1 MSHQKP
7 LILVVDDDIALLK
20 LMKRDL
26 ELEGYRVVTASDG
39 KTALQLIKNEQPA
52 LVFLDVVMPGL
63 DGFQVCKRI
72 REFLQVPIIMLT
84 ARGQIE
90 DVVRGLE
97 AEVSGYIVKP
107 FDSDRILAIV
117 KRYLGRAESEE

>member
-1 MSHQKP
+1 MAHQKP

-72 REFLQVPIIMLT
+72 REFLRVPIIMLT

-117 KRYLGRAESEE
+117 KRYLDRVESEE

>member
-1 MSHQKP
+1 MMPNQKR

-26 ELEGYRVVTASDG
+26 ELEGYRVVTASGG
-39 KTALQLIKNEQPA
+39 KAALELIKNEQPD
-52 LVFLDVVMPGL
+52 LVFLDVAMPGL
-63 DGFQVCKRI
+63 DGFQICKRI

-84 ARGQIE
+84 AKGQVE

-97 AEVSGYIVKP
+97 AEISGYIVKP
-107 FDSDRILAIV
+107 FDDDRLLDIV
-117 KRYLGRAESEE
+117 KRFLR